1 MLQRACA
8 LFGELAASQGDRKL
22 LHGDL
27 HHDNILWDATRD
39 WVAVDPKG
47 VIGEPAYE
55 FGAMLRNPTENPELF
70 AHPSIAARR
79 ASIIAERLACDADRV
94 LAWGFAQGILS
105 AVWALEDGTNPAGG
119 MATAAAIWPL
129 L

>member
-1 MLQRACA
+1 MPQWIARRAESRQAVIPGEMLQRACA
-8 LFGELAASQGDRKL
+8 LFGELTPSPGERKL

-27 HHDNILWDATRD
+27 HHDNILWDATRG

-55 FGAMLRNPTENPELF
+55 FGAL
-70 AHPSIAARR
+70 
-79 ASIIAERLACDADRV
+79 D
-94 LAWGFAQGILS
+94 
-105 AVWALEDGTNPAGG
+105 DGTNPARG